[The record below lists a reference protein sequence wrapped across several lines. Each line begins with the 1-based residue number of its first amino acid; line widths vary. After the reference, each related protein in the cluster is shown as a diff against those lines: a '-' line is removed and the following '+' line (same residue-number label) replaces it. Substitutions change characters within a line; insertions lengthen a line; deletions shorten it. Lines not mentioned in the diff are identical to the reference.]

1 VLSIACL
8 LVSDPF
14 VLIFWIWQNG
24 YMWIFPVPDDD
35 LSVEKG
41 DGTLNEYEF
50 GKKELT
56 HMVNEFAILSRI
68 RIIRILI

>member
-1 VLSIACL
+1 
-8 LVSDPF
+8 
-14 VLIFWIWQNG
+14 
-24 YMWIFPVPDDD
+24 MWIFPVPDDD